1 MNVGVCV
8 CWGWDDD
15 KQQKPIKN
23 SLESTTRPLSENERG
38 GHVSL
43 STHNSLDSQLISLLI
58 LSLSLSPILYSFI
71 TSLLIP
77 FTSSTKYK

>member
-1 MNVGVCV
+1 MNMGVCV

-43 STHNSLDSQLISLLI
+43 STHNSLDSQLISHLI
-58 LSLSLSPILYSFI
+58 LSLANFVFLHHFS
-71 TSLLIP
+71 SLLIQ